1 MAITPPNDQALLR
14 EVNDAVRQDMMVSVW
29 QRYGRWMLVG
39 LVAALAVFA
48 GWLWWDKHSQTKAGE
63 AAEKLDVAL
72 KATAGS
78 GTPDAAALAA
88 LEKDTQP
95 GYRAAAR
102 LMKAAGA
109 AQKGSDVE
117 AAGLYGQIAADTGLA
132 QPYRDLALVRQ
143 TALQFDKMKPEDVV
157 ARLKPLAQAG
167 NPWFGSAGE
176 MSAIAYLRMNK
187 KREAGEMFAS
197 MSRDTQVPES
207 IRLRAGQMA
216 GMLGVAPAAI
226 GSVAEEGSIAD
237 GQ

>member
-176 MSAIAYLRMNK
+176 MTAIAYMKMRKNDL
-187 KREAGEMFAS
+187 AGPVFAALAK
-197 MSRDTQVPES
+197 DPKVPSS
-207 IRLRAGQMA
+207 IRSRAVQMA
-216 GMLGVAPAAI
+216 GLLGVDAVDTGKNSPA
-226 GSVAEEGSIAD
+226 GGL
-237 GQ
+237 